1 MDGIRRAM
9 DAGPWYSQSWSTL
22 AKPAR
27 ACHGYALFRVPT
39 TPTSASEGCDGPTE
53 SRVIS
58 EEVPGGE
65 CEAGGRKR
73 RKDSSRAAG
82 RPVGHAYKHMVSG
95 RDAMTL
101 VDETPKLMKG
111 AYNQG
116 AYKAA

>member
-1 MDGIRRAM
+1 M

-58 EEVPGGE
+58 EEVPGGARLE
-65 CEAGGRKR
+65 GGR
-73 RKDSSRAAG
+73 DANTLAG
-82 RPVGHAYKHMVSG
+82 RQGALWGHAYKHMVGG

-101 VDETPKLMKG
+101 ADETPKLMKG
-111 AYNQG
+111 AYNRG